1 MINMKWTTIILILVI
16 LITAI
21 VLIGRYNQQPTGQAI
36 TPSSNEQAIVKTS
49 LCLSVNGLPDANC
62 TPGAIDTTVT
72 QNNIDTTICVSGY
85 TQTVR
90 PSTSWTN
97 PRKIQS
103 IKDYGYTDMNT
114 SDYEYDHL
122 ISLEL
127 GGAPKDTKNLW
138 PEPYYGLYNSHDKDG
153 FENYLHR
160 QVCSGAMTLA
170 EAQNEISTNWVS
182 YWIKAGEP

>member
-1 MINMKWTTIILILVI
+1 MKKILL
-16 LITAI
+16 LLAL
-21 VLIGRYNQQPTGQAI
+21 VLIAFIISYIRIFLVN
-36 TPSSNEQAIVKTS
+36 TPISTTTAASMVINNS
-49 LCLSVNGLPDANC
+49 LCHNVGGLPDPIC
-62 TPGAIDTTVT
+62 TPGSIDPNVT
-72 QNNIDTTICVSGY
+72 QNNIGTTICVSGY

-103 IKDYGYTDMNT
+103 IKDYGYIDTNT
-114 SDYEYDHL
+114 SDFEYDHL
-122 ISLEL
+122 ISLEI

-160 QVCSGAMTLA
+160 QVCSGAMSLA